1 MAGLIQVGRQYEH
14 QATNAMT
21 RTAGLEDARERT
33 GDQIE
38 QAEKQQKMMGIG
50 TGAAVGAMAGMKVG
64 AVGGPMGMAI
74 GAGVGLLATSLF

>member
-1 MAGLIQVGRQYEH
+1 MAGLIQVGRQYEQ

-21 RTAGLEDARERT
+21 RTAGLQDARERT

-50 TGAAVGAMAGMKVG
+50 TGAGIGMM
-64 AVGGPMGMAI
+64 VGGPL
-74 GAGVGLLATSLF
+74 GAGVGAGIGLLATSLF